1 MKINRKIVLSL
12 TAAALLTLIIGGGWL
27 NLHIKLLQIR
37 ADLQRYNRSL
47 GDEIESQQS
56 TLKKIGLNQSI
67 LFEKLNES
75 RDALELPQ
83 AEAITLQSDKQAGSA
98 SSEGSSGLKNDDALF
113 FDGINYLEGYYQS
126 KAAEKSFAMFLKN
139 RKLRDTIE
147 TMELEFQEIDDQRYT
162 LLHQEKR
169 LFVLDAAA
177 GQSSPQLKITSL
189 LRKEEHF
196 DLHGSKQTVDQS
208 LQFIRTE
215 FDRIQQHI
223 RAFRQ
228 KVDVCVQLTSD
239 AEFSQLLAEKN
250 LRIIPPEEQSPSGL
264 EIDFERIEWRIKH
277 AGSNG
282 NEGGWISSFGVNF
295 QGGSF
300 FLNADTFKTPSEFES
315 ALLQHTRDID
325 DRTPR
330 EIAAA
335 EAIKRIKTVSEDPA
349 FQTFLSE
356 NGLQMNSQ
364 PRENGDYFYFDLRK
378 ENGER
383 YGAFAVLKKH
393 GKIYLTDREDV
404 VISELKTI
412 GTKVHFSRRS
422 TDSIFGTDPDSN
434 SALNSLPDPASISKA
449 GNSSETIILL
459 CGTHEK
465 NADTM
470 MIARL
475 SEDDGIRLISIPR
488 DIYYKQRKI
497 SSYYRLYGIDKLRSV
512 IEELTGVR
520 FDGHITV
527 DMYAFIDVVNI
538 LGGIDVQLKQALI
551 DPTYKIREHGEW
563 KTLFFEAGEHHLN
576 GIEALRIAR
585 SRHTSDDFERSY
597 RQQLVIK
604 ALFAKMNSLHAGKL
618 QEVYKLFKVLYQY
631 VDTDFSTYDLAQFF
645 LKYNSAELVPKKSLS
660 TDNILYTTYSNYYLS
675 GLTEEEVDEDFYKGA
690 WILLPKEN
698 DWGLIP
704 RYVYQ
709 QLYLE

>member
-1 MKINRKIVLSL
+1 MKINRKIIFSL
-12 TAAALLTLIIGGGWL
+12 AASALLTLIIGGGWL
-27 NLHIKLLQIR
+27 TLHTEIQQIR
-37 ADLQRYNRSL
+37 ENQIRYNRSL
-47 GDEIESQQS
+47 GDEIETQQS

-67 LFEKLNES
+67 LFDKLNES
-75 RDALELPQ
+75 REALELPQ
-83 AEAITLQSDKQAGSA
+83 AEAVTLQSDTPADSA
-98 SSEGSSGLKNDDALF
+98 SSEGAGGPNNDDALF
-113 FDGINYLEGYYQS
+113 YDGINYLDSYYQS
-126 KAAEKSFAMFLKN
+126 KAAKKSFAMYLEN
-139 RKLRDTIE
+139 RNLRDTLKS
-147 TMELEFQEIDDQRYT
+147 MELEFQEIHDQRYT
-162 LLHQEKR
+162 LLHEDKR
-169 LFVLDAAA
+169 LFVLDAGAE
-177 GQSSPQLKITSL
+177 QSNPQLTITSRL
-189 LRKEEHF
+189 QAEEHF
-196 DLHGSKQTVDQS
+196 NLDGGEQTVDQS
-208 LQFIRTE
+208 LQFIRNE
-215 FDRIQQHI
+215 FDRMQQHI
-223 RAFRQ
+223 QAFRQ
-228 KVDVCVQLTSD
+228 KVDFCEQLTSD
-239 AEFSQLLAEKN
+239 SEFSQLRAEKN
-250 LRIIPPEEQSPSGL
+250 LKIITPSEQTSSG
-264 EIDFERIEWRIKH
+264 IDIALKRIEWRIRQ

-282 NEGGWISSFGVNF
+282 NEGGWISSYGVHF
-295 QGGSF
+295 QSGTF
-300 FLNADTFKTPSEFES
+300 FLNDETFSSRSEFKS
-315 ALLQHTRDID
+315 ALLQNTGEID
-325 DRTPR
+325 DRSPR
-330 EIAAA
+330 EVVTAG
-335 EAIKRIKTVSEDPA
+335 AIQRIQTVSEEPA

-356 NGLQMNSQ
+356 NGLRMNKQ
-364 PRENGDYFYFDLRK
+364 PRENGDYFYFDLRD

-412 GTKVHFSRRS
+412 GTKVHFSRES
-422 TDSIFGTDPDSN
+422 ADSIFGSGSDSN
-434 SALNSLPDPASISKA
+434 TVLNSLPEPASISKA
-449 GNSSETIILL
+449 GNSRESMILL

-512 IEELTGVR
+512 IEEITGVQ

-538 LGGIDVQLKQALI
+538 LGGIDVHLEKALI

-563 KTLFFEAGEHHLN
+563 KTLFFEAGTHHLN

-585 SRHTSDDFERSY
+585 SRHTSNDFERAY

-604 ALFAKMNSLHAGKL
+604 ALFTKMNSLHAGKL

-645 LKYNSAELVPKKSLS
+645 LKYHSAELVPKKSLS
-660 TDNILYTTYSNYYLS
+660 TDNILYNTYSNYYLS
-675 GLTEEEVDEDFYKGA
+675 GLTEEEVDDDFYKGA

>member
-1 MKINRKIVLSL
+1 MKINRKIVFSF

-27 NLHIKLLQIR
+27 SLHIELQQMRKDLL
-37 ADLQRYNRSL
+37 RYNRSL
-47 GDEIESQQS
+47 GDEIETQQS

-67 LFEKLNES
+67 LFDKLNES

-83 AEAITLQSDKQAGSA
+83 AEAITLQSDPPSSSA
-98 SSEGSSGLKNDDALF
+98 SSEGADGPGSDDALF

-126 KAAEKSFAMFLKN
+126 KTAEKSFAMYLEN
-139 RKLRDTIE
+139 RNLRDALKSMDLQIR
-147 TMELEFQEIDDQRYT
+147 EIDDQRYI
-162 LLHQEKR
+162 LLHEDKR

-189 LRKEEHF
+189 LRTEGLF
-196 DLHGSKQTVDQS
+196 NLDGSEQTVNQS

-215 FDRIQQHI
+215 FDTIQQHI

-228 KVDVCVQLTSD
+228 KVDFCVQFTSNS
-239 AEFSQLLAEKN
+239 EFSQLRAEKN
-250 LRIIPPEEQSPSGL
+250 LRIIPPEEQSSSGL
-264 EIDFERIEWRIKH
+264 ELDLERIEWRIRH

-282 NEGGWISSFGVNF
+282 NEGGWISSYGVNF
-295 QGGSF
+295 QSGSF
-300 FLNADTFKTPSEFES
+300 YLNADTFTSRSEFES
-315 ALLQHTRDID
+315 ALLQHTRAID

-335 EAIKRIKTVSEDPA
+335 EAIQHIKTVSEDPA
-349 FQTFLSE
+349 FQTFLAE
-356 NGLQMNSQ
+356 NGLQMTSE
-364 PRENGDYFYFDLRK
+364 PRENGDYFYFDLHR

-412 GTKVHFSRRS
+412 GTKVHFSRES
-422 TDSIFGTDPDSN
+422 TASIFGSN
-434 SALNSLPDPASISKA
+434 PTSESAINSLPDPASISKA
-449 GNSSETIILL
+449 GSSNETIILL

-512 IEELTGVR
+512 VEELTGVQ

-538 LGGIDVQLKQALI
+538 LGGIDVHLEQALI

-604 ALFAKMNSLHAGKL
+604 ALFAKMNSMHAGKL

-645 LKYNSAELVPKKSLS
+645 LKYHSAELVPKKSLS